1 MILIVS
7 GVSSVPQDMHQQ
19 RDLQQHH
26 FQQEMYQ
33 AQTKQ
38 QLKEKVEKDFGEM
51 LKHEMSKLTID
62 VLI

>member
-7 GVSSVPQDMHQQ
+7 GVSSVPQDTHQQ
-19 RDLQQHH
+19 REQHH

-38 QLKEKVEKDFGEM
+38 QLKEKIEEDFGET